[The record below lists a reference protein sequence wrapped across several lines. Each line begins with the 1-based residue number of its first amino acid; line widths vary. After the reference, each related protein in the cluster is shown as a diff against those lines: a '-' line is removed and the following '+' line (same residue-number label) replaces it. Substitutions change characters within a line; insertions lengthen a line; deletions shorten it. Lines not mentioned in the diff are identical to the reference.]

1 MQDRIVTTLAESKPT
16 SAERPQGLRNSNRR
30 GRKMATKA
38 MGMQKWRAAPRKPAK
53 LVDYVDNAEL
63 RRRGRAEILIE
74 NAEVML
80 DNSSPASRDDEQVL
94 FRALHACGYALNHL
108 ERGRAAGRSSR
119 QLKALHE
126 RIMAELVN
134 RNMGLIYDMRRRTRV
149 AGVDVDDLMSEGL
162 WTLYR
167 AVVSF
172 DPWRGFRFSTYA
184 CTSILRG
191 FLMLTRRRQRQLE
204 QINRIGEGQL
214 NLPQIGGGPDLQ
226 TQMRIDRLHTLLS
239 DNRAGLTPT
248 ERFVIER
255 RLMHDPGVK
264 ADTLESIGEMFELS
278 KERIR
283 QIQVSALG
291 KLRGALLSAEAD
303 GADEGALDTDNILA
317 GDLVG
322 VGTGESWTLSESTRG
337 FARGDLQVEFVT
349 PVGDGPG
356 AVRPSVGTRDGKT
369 RKAG

>member
-1 MQDRIVTTLAESKPT
+1 
-16 SAERPQGLRNSNRR
+16 
-30 GRKMATKA
+30 MATKA
-38 MGMQKWRAAPRKPAK
+38 TRKHRAALKPATRG
-53 LVDYVDNAEL
+53 VEYVDNPEL
-63 RRRGRAEILIE
+63 RRRGRAERLLAA
-74 NAEVML
+74 AEAML
-80 DNSSPASRDDEQVL
+80 AGPAAVTRADEETL
-94 FRALHACGYALNHL
+94 FKAFHACGYALHRL
-108 ERGRAAGRSSR
+108 VRGRAAGRSAR
-119 QLKALHE
+119 QLRML
-126 RIMAELVN
+126 RQRLVTELVN

-191 FLMLTRRRQRQLE
+191 FLMLTRRRQRQQD
-204 QINRIGEGQL
+204 QIARLGEAQSVVS
-214 NLPQIGGGPDLQ
+214 PPREGPDLR
-226 TQMRIDRLHTLLS
+226 TQLRLDRLQWLLA

-264 ADTLESIGEMFELS
+264 AETLESIGEMFELS

-283 QIQVSALG
+283 QIQVSAID
-291 KLRGALLSAEAD
+291 KLRGALLDVES
-303 GADEGALDTDNILA
+303 GAAAGGAVGEDDVLA
-317 GDLVG
+317 GDLIGLPGGAAWSADVG
-322 VGTGESWTLSESTRG
+322 EGLAAAEPPVAL
-337 FARGDLQVEFVT
+337 AT
-349 PVGDGPG
+349 PVGDGPAAKPATRSG
-356 AVRPSVGTRDGKT
+356 ASRV